1 MRQIF
6 TLTLCLYTFISL
18 AQQNNKKLFING
30 YIKNMATF
38 NFSESDS
45 LLMENLIHHR
55 LNFKW
60 YPTPNLTGKLELRN
74 RIIFGDFAKNV
85 PNYKAL
91 IDVNNDHFDL
101 SYIPAENNPVIHLM
115 VDRAYL
121 QWIKG
126 DWEIKA
132 GRQRINWG
140 VNLVWN
146 PNDIFNSYS
155 FFDFD
160 YEERPGSD
168 AVSITR
174 YTGFASSIEL
184 AGTMADNFNETVIA
198 GKWNLNHWGYDFQV
212 IAGKMERSG
221 IFGAGWAG
229 NISGAG
235 FKGEVSWFMDSK
247 SSQFLSS
254 ITFDYS
260 FVNSLYLNGSI
271 LYNSNGANQLS
282 SNSLFDISL
291 GSLDVRS
298 LSPYQWNTFLQTS
311 YQFHTLITG
320 GVSAIFYPGDQGLFI
335 NPNLSYSV
343 ITNLDLDLIGQF
355 FWGDDLFGAY
365 GSLAKV
371 LFLRMKWSY

>member
-212 IAGKMERSG
+212 MAGKMERSG

>member
-1 MRQIF
+1 MV
-6 TLTLCLYTFISL
+6 
-18 AQQNNKKLFING
+18 
-30 YIKNMATF
+30 TF

-60 YPTPNLTGKLELRN
+60 YPTHNLTGKLELRN
-74 RIIFGDFAKNV
+74 RIISGDFAKNV

-184 AGTMADNFNETVIA
+184 AGTMANNFNETVIA

-235 FKGEVSWFMDSK
+235 FKGEVSWFMDNN

-271 LYNSNGANQLS
+271 LYNSDGANQLS
-282 SNSLFDISL
+282 SNSLFDLSL
-291 GSLDVRS
+291 GSLDVRG

-311 YQFHTLITG
+311 FQFHPLITG
-320 GVSAIFYPGDQGLFI
+320 GVSTIFYPGDQGLFI